1 MKIGV
6 YIFGIKTYLK
16 RNIYMIELKKGSKKL
31 LNAWAFYDWANS
43 VYTLTIASSIFP
55 IFYSALFLSE
65 IKTVEA
71 FGTTFKSTA
80 LITFVTA
87 FTFLVVA
94 VTSPILSGIADYVGN
109 KKNFLKFFCYVGS
122 AGCVGLYW
130 FSLEQIHLSLVFYF
144 MGLIGYWGSL
154 VFYNSYLPDI
164 AYPEQQDS
172 ISAKG
177 FSMGYLGS
185 VLLLI
190 FNLMMVMFPQFFGFD
205 LSIAESI
212 RETGTEAEIQLAL
225 GAAKDAA
232 SFEAMKISFITVGI
246 WWALFSQYTFYF
258 LPKGTKSGHKV
269 TRAVVFN
276 GLKEL
281 REVWKQL
288 KQDLRLKR
296 YLYAFFVFSM
306 AVQTIMLVAVYFG
319 EEEIAWGGDSEKT
332 MGLIVSILVIQIV
345 AILGAVLTS
354 KASAKFGNIK
364 TLIGVNFVWML
375 LCFYAY
381 LMHTPLEFYIAAGCV
396 GLVMGGVQALGRST
410 YSKFLPETEDTTSY
424 FSFYDV
430 AEKIG
435 IVIGMVIFATVD
447 QITGTMRN
455 AILVLVIFF
464 VGGIVLLF
472 RVPKETKK
480 TALED

>member
-1 MKIGV
+1 M
-6 YIFGIKTYLK
+6 
-16 RNIYMIELKKGSKKL
+16 EQLKKGSKKL

-43 VYTLTIASSIFP
+43 VYALTITSSIFP

-65 IKTVEA
+65 IKNVSA
-71 FGTTFKSTA
+71 FGFEFKSTA

-94 VTSPILSGIADYVGN
+94 FMSPILSGIADYVGN
-109 KKNFLKFFCYVGS
+109 KKSFMKFFCYVGGL
-122 AGCVGLYW
+122 GCIGLYW
-130 FSLEQIHLSLVFYF
+130 FNLEHIHLSLLFYF

-164 AYPEQQDS
+164 AFPEQQDS

-177 FSMGYLGS
+177 FSMGYIGS
-185 VLLLI
+185 VILLLV
-190 FNLMMVMFPQFFGFD
+190 NLGMVMSQD
-205 LSIAESI
+205 D
-212 RETGTEAEIQLAL
+212 
-225 GAAKDAA
+225 GADKMQMMRY
-232 SFEAMKISFITVGI
+232 SFLTVGL
-246 WWALFSQYTFYF
+246 WWILFSQYSFYY
-258 LPKGTKSGHKV
+258 LPKGASSGHKV
-269 TRAVVFN
+269 TKAIVFN

-281 REVWKQL
+281 RLVWKQL

-332 MGLIVSILVIQIV
+332 MGLIISILVIQIV
-345 AILGAVLTS
+345 AVFGAILTS
-354 KASAKFGNIK
+354 RASSKYGNIK
-364 TLIGVNFVWML
+364 TLIGINFIWMA
-375 LCFYAY
+375 LCFYAFF
-381 LMHTPLEFYIAAGCV
+381 METPVQFYIAASIV
-396 GLVMGGVQALGRST
+396 GLVMGGIQSLARST

-435 IVIGMVIFATVD
+435 IVIGMGIFATID
-447 QITGTMRN
+447 QITGSMRN
-455 AILVLVIFF
+455 AILFLFIFF
-464 VGGIVLLF
+464 LAGIILLF
-472 RVPKETKK
+472 RVPKMSEINKE
-480 TALED
+480 AV